1 MPRERFT
8 NPKHMVMGNEPNAVA
23 IHIESPRY
31 TTLFRNALN
40 WYSIDQGK
48 SDARKYLREYVR
60 KTKIL
65 SLKEFDAV
73 PDNKIITTY
82 GWMARLIM
90 RGAVLFDNHV
100 QRLVD
105 YLLDIVK
112 NVNVVNTNRI
122 TVQESMQQKISKYI
136 GELEGVLDSF
146 LRNKDFS
153 FNMEA
158 DLKSKEIP
166 QAYTSAILS
175 WAKNK
180 LKELIEVLESKCPQL
195 NEGYSNFTKRK
206 LREFAKF
213 IAEII
218 KTVEKYADYR
228 KANRKPRQTKPKSP
242 AQQTK
247 NLKYLVKSEE
257 LGISSVMPVE
267 IVGAQAVWLYNT
279 KTRKLSNYSTDS
291 ALGLTI
297 KGQTIQNYDPEISR
311 QKTCKKPAEQL
322 KNLLSAGKVV
332 LKKFLDGINTKAE
345 NVNGRINSQTL
356 LIRVIK

>member
-1 MPRERFT
+1 
-8 NPKHMVMGNEPNAVA
+8 
-23 IHIESPRY
+23 
-31 TTLFRNALN
+31 
-40 WYSIDQGK
+40 
-48 SDARKYLREYVR
+48 
-60 KTKIL
+60 
-65 SLKEFDAV
+65 
-73 PDNKIITTY
+73 
-82 GWMARLIM
+82 
-90 RGAVLFDNHV
+90 
-100 QRLVD
+100 
-105 YLLDIVK
+105 
-112 NVNVVNTNRI
+112 
-122 TVQESMQQKISKYI
+122 
-136 GELEGVLDSF
+136 
-146 LRNKDFS
+146 
-153 FNMEA
+153 
-158 DLKSKEIP
+158 
-166 QAYTSAILS
+166 
-175 WAKNK
+175 
-180 LKELIEVLESKCPQL
+180 VLESKCPQL